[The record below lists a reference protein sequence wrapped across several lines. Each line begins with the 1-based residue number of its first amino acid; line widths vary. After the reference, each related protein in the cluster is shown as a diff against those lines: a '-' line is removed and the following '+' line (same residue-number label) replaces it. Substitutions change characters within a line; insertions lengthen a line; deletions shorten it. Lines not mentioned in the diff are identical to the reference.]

1 VVEMTESMGFDMMT
15 GKLGKVLGTVTR
27 DCGVGGDDG
36 DGGSIMKTFITAAVL
51 GLGLYLTSSSAV
63 FADGWRWF
71 KPAQQRWGLLTPEQ
85 RRAYQ
90 ACLYSAWVYD
100 YCRENARSVGACIIA
115 NGGTS
120 FPVDGHRFTNDYCW
134 YAAQN
139 LN

>member
-1 VVEMTESMGFDMMT
+1 
-15 GKLGKVLGTVTR
+15 
-27 DCGVGGDDG
+27 
-36 DGGSIMKTFITAAVL
+36 MKTFITAAVL